1 MVGRDED
8 HAVLEEH
15 RAVDV
20 VHAVPAGIAQHDE
33 PGGRAAAARYV
44 GVGRSDGRQNAVH
57 VHLVV
62 GHDDE
67 YVVGAVVQQRRQVAR
82 IAVRAGRRMDIFIGM
97 LLIVRI
103 AEQRQYLLLELLVR
117 TFGVDQ
123 RYLPVPVHQFGGLF
137 PFVRRVGRHLEQ
149 HVAVHARDVGQ
160 RRNDGHVVLLGEPD
174 DRIQP
179 LLVDRTDD
187 QVGIAEGVA
196 LGDFADFLRIAGRVI
211 QTDVHRI
218 AVFGLHA
225 VQSEQ
230 ESLIKL
236 QIAGIGGAGVHRQQ
250 QGDIERRTAP
260 QCAEFDLLHP
270 VVGGEVGYG
279 VRAHGVGR
287 LPLPGGQLFGR
298 TRNLDDRSGFQVGG
312 FQPSVERAELLFGD
326 AEAA

>member
-1 MVGRDED
+1 MNTLSAPLSSSG
-8 HAVLEEH
+8 
-15 RAVDV
+15 
-20 VHAVPAGIAQHDE
+20 AQI
-33 PGGRAAAARYV
+33 
-44 GVGRSDGRQNAVH
+44 
-57 VHLVV
+57 
-62 GHDDE
+62 
-67 YVVGAVVQQRRQVAR
+67 AR
-82 IAVRAGRRMDIFIGM
+82 IAVRAGRRMDIFIGV

-103 AEQRQYLLLELLVR
+103 AEQRQHLLLELLVR

-123 RYLPVPVHQFGGLF
+123 RYLPVPVHQFGGLL

-211 QTDVHRI
+211 QSRRSPNSRI
-218 AVFGLHA
+218 WSSRCPVR
-225 VQSEQ
+225 
-230 ESLIKL
+230 
-236 QIAGIGGAGVHRQQ
+236 AGIPDKTPDSWDWGCRRPSRQR
-250 QGDIERRTAP
+250 QGDIERRTTA

-270 VVGGEVGYG
+270 VVGGEVGDG

-287 LPLPGGQLFGR
+287 LPLPGGQLLGEAGTLMIAPAF
-298 TRNLDDRSGFQVGG
+298 RSAGFSPPLSE
-312 FQPSVERAELLFGD
+312 PSCSSVMLKRRDSE
-326 AEAA
+326 

>member
-1 MVGRDED
+1 M
-8 HAVLEEH
+8 
-15 RAVDV
+15 
-20 VHAVPAGIAQHDE
+20 
-33 PGGRAAAARYV
+33 
-44 GVGRSDGRQNAVH
+44 
-57 VHLVV
+57 
-62 GHDDE
+62 HDDE

-123 RYLPVPVHQFGGLF
+123 RYLPVPVHQFGGLL

-149 HVAVHARDVGQ
+149 HVAVHARNVGQ

-179 LLVDRTDD
+179 LLVDRTDN

-196 LGDFADFLRIAGRVI
+196 LGDFADFLRIAGRVV
-211 QTDVHRI
+211 QADVHRI
-218 AVFGLHA
+218 AGFGLHA

-230 ESLIKL
+230 ESLIEL
-236 QIAGIGGAGVHRQQ
+236 QIVGIGVAVDGDRQH
-250 QGDIERRTAP
+250 QGDVERRTAA

-270 VVGGEVGYG
+270 VVGGESARTVSAGCRSPAASSSG
-279 VRAHGVGR
+279 EPGTLMIAPAFRSAGFSP
-287 LPLPGGQLFGR
+287 PL
-298 TRNLDDRSGFQVGG
+298 SE
-312 FQPSVERAELLFGD
+312 PSCSSVMPKRRDSE
-326 AEAA
+326 

>member
-1 MVGRDED
+1 
-8 HAVLEEH
+8 
-15 RAVDV
+15 
-20 VHAVPAGIAQHDE
+20 
-33 PGGRAAAARYV
+33 
-44 GVGRSDGRQNAVH
+44 
-57 VHLVV
+57 
-62 GHDDE
+62 
-67 YVVGAVVQQRRQVAR
+67 
-82 IAVRAGRRMDIFIGM
+82 MDIFIGM

-123 RYLPVPVHQFGGLF
+123 RYLPVPVHQFGGLL

-149 HVAVHARDVGQ
+149 HVAVHARNVGQ

-179 LLVDRTDD
+179 LLVDRTDN

-196 LGDFADFLRIAGRVI
+196 LGDFADFLRIAGRVV
-211 QTDVHRI
+211 QADVHRI
-218 AVFGLHA
+218 AGFGLHA

-230 ESLIKL
+230 ESLIEL
-236 QIAGIGGAGVHRQQ
+236 QIVGIGVAVDGDRQH
-250 QGDIERRTAP
+250 QGDVERRTAA

-270 VVGGEVGYG
+270 VVGGEVGDG